1 MSAGIPSG
9 NIAEGVAA
17 YQKWLKESGLE
28 ELTNKRNSLR
38 DELDKLRKSAEE
50 ARANEALE
58 AERIAIEKSGLSESD
73 YFRKKAVKE
82 FGYTPYFYD
91 AGYIV
96 ANGKMLNFSGE
107 KGRHFGSRGQDH
119 RAIGTIYAET
129 DGTAALN
136 RFVNDGNIRIVPE
149 SPGFDVSATIEPT
162 KEQYAT
168 IRKFIYEYANKG
180 YFSVDIS
187 DKDGRV
193 VGSLQYENRINP
205 TRIIADLKHYYA
217 TGEVRQPSSLEG
229 FHYSLSEDTEGR
241 QLSPAT
247 AKRFSNSKA
256 VDENGNLLVL
266 YHGTAS
272 GEFSIFDKSKG
283 NVEGDFGSGFYM
295 GTNTLQP
302 LTLVCNEDKPKFYT
316 VELDM
321 TGLKVLTV
329 EIGMDWA
336 MLIAYYRKEMES
348 AKGTPIYEKY
358 AHMADGYDVIIGY
371 IANDRMYTELS
382 RFFNKTLTDVALI
395 NCLSALD
402 LGKQYVAIS
411 EKACKQIKILKEEP
425 LSQLE
430 LSLLKDM
437 SAERRKEGIALAEEI
452 EVKYRREGKF
462 FDEILK
468 GE

>member
-1 MSAGIPSG
+1 MKDLIKAIRFAANMNQEQFAATLGTTPLSINRWENGKTLPNRMAQTQLYNFCKERAIDVTQLIIETKTYADTDNKLLLYHGSKKGIIG
-9 NIAEGVAA
+9 NIAPI
-17 YQKWLKESGLE
+17 S
-28 ELTNKRNSLR
+28 R
-38 DELDKLRKSAEE
+38 DEC
-50 ARANEALE
+50 
-58 AERIAIEKSGLSESD
+58 
-73 YFRKKAVKE
+73 
-82 FGYTPYFYD
+82 
-91 AGYIV
+91 
-96 ANGKMLNFSGE
+96 
-107 KGRHFGSRGQDH
+107 
-119 RAIGTIYAET
+119 
-129 DGTAALN
+129 
-136 RFVNDGNIRIVPE
+136 
-149 SPGFDVSATIEPT
+149 
-162 KEQYAT
+162 
-168 IRKFIYEYANKG
+168 
-180 YFSVDIS
+180 
-187 DKDGRV
+187 
-193 VGSLQYENRINP
+193 
-205 TRIIADLKHYYA
+205 
-217 TGEVRQPSSLEG
+217 
-229 FHYSLSEDTEGR
+229 
-241 QLSPAT
+241 
-247 AKRFSNSKA
+247 
-256 VDENGNLLVL
+256 
-266 YHGTAS
+266 
-272 GEFSIFDKSKG
+272 
-283 NVEGDFGSGFYM
+283 DFGSGFYM

-348 AKGTPIYEKY
+348 AKGTAIYEKY

-382 RFFNKTLTDVALI
+382 RFFNRTLTDVALI

>member
-1 MSAGIPSG
+1 MKDLIKAIRFAANMNQEQFASALGTTP
-9 NIAEGVAA
+9 
-17 YQKWLKESGLE
+17 
-28 ELTNKRNSLR
+28 
-38 DELDKLRKSAEE
+38 
-50 ARANEALE
+50 
-58 AERIAIEKSGLSESD
+58 LSINRWE
-73 YFRKKAVKE
+73 
-82 FGYTPYFYD
+82 
-91 AGYIV
+91 
-96 ANGKMLNFSGE
+96 NGKTLPNRMAQTQLYNFCKE
-107 KGRHFGSRGQDH
+107 H
-119 RAIGTIYAET
+119 AIDVAQLIIDTKAYGDT
-129 DGTAALN
+129 D
-136 RFVNDGNIRIVPE
+136 
-149 SPGFDVSATIEPT
+149 
-162 KEQYAT
+162 
-168 IRKFIYEYANKG
+168 NK
-180 YFSVDIS
+180 
-187 DKDGRV
+187 
-193 VGSLQYENRINP
+193 
-205 TRIIADLKHYYA
+205 
-217 TGEVRQPSSLEG
+217 
-229 FHYSLSEDTEGR
+229 
-241 QLSPAT
+241 
-247 AKRFSNSKA
+247 
-256 VDENGNLLVL
+256 LVL
-266 YHGTAS
+266 YHG
-272 GEFSIFDKSKG
+272 SKKG
-283 NVEGDFGSGFYM
+283 IVGDIAPISRDECDFGSGFYM

-302 LTLVCNEDKPKFYT
+302 LTLVCNEDKPRFYT
-316 VELDM
+316 VEMDL

-348 AKGTPIYEKY
+348 AKGTAIYEKY

-382 RFFNKTLTDVALI
+382 RFFNRTLTDVALI

>member
-1 MSAGIPSG
+1 MKDLIKAIRFAANMNQEQFASALGTTP
-9 NIAEGVAA
+9 
-17 YQKWLKESGLE
+17 
-28 ELTNKRNSLR
+28 
-38 DELDKLRKSAEE
+38 
-50 ARANEALE
+50 
-58 AERIAIEKSGLSESD
+58 LSINRWE
-73 YFRKKAVKE
+73 
-82 FGYTPYFYD
+82 
-91 AGYIV
+91 
-96 ANGKMLNFSGE
+96 NGKTLPNRMAQTQLYNFCKERSIDVALLIIDT
-107 KGRHFGSRGQDH
+107 KTH
-119 RAIGTIYAET
+119 ANT
-129 DGTAALN
+129 D
-136 RFVNDGNIRIVPE
+136 
-149 SPGFDVSATIEPT
+149 
-162 KEQYAT
+162 
-168 IRKFIYEYANKG
+168 NK
-180 YFSVDIS
+180 
-187 DKDGRV
+187 
-193 VGSLQYENRINP
+193 
-205 TRIIADLKHYYA
+205 
-217 TGEVRQPSSLEG
+217 
-229 FHYSLSEDTEGR
+229 
-241 QLSPAT
+241 
-247 AKRFSNSKA
+247 
-256 VDENGNLLVL
+256 LVL
-266 YHGTAS
+266 YHG
-272 GEFSIFDKSKG
+272 SKKG
-283 NVEGDFGSGFYM
+283 IVGDIAPISRSECDFGKGFYM

-329 EIGMDWA
+329 EISMDWA
-336 MLIAYYRKEMES
+336 MLIAYYRKEMET

>member
-1 MSAGIPSG
+1 MKDLIKAIRFAANMNQEQFASALGTTP
-9 NIAEGVAA
+9 
-17 YQKWLKESGLE
+17 
-28 ELTNKRNSLR
+28 
-38 DELDKLRKSAEE
+38 
-50 ARANEALE
+50 
-58 AERIAIEKSGLSESD
+58 LSINRWE
-73 YFRKKAVKE
+73 
-82 FGYTPYFYD
+82 
-91 AGYIV
+91 
-96 ANGKMLNFSGE
+96 NGKTLPNRMAQTQLYNFCKEHVIDVAQLIIDTKAYG
-107 KGRHFGSRGQDH
+107 D
-119 RAIGTIYAET
+119 T
-129 DGTAALN
+129 D
-136 RFVNDGNIRIVPE
+136 
-149 SPGFDVSATIEPT
+149 
-162 KEQYAT
+162 
-168 IRKFIYEYANKG
+168 NK
-180 YFSVDIS
+180 
-187 DKDGRV
+187 
-193 VGSLQYENRINP
+193 
-205 TRIIADLKHYYA
+205 
-217 TGEVRQPSSLEG
+217 
-229 FHYSLSEDTEGR
+229 
-241 QLSPAT
+241 
-247 AKRFSNSKA
+247 
-256 VDENGNLLVL
+256 LVL
-266 YHGTAS
+266 YHG
-272 GEFSIFDKSKG
+272 SKKG
-283 NVEGDFGSGFYM
+283 IVGDIAPISRDECDFGSGFYM

-382 RFFNKTLTDVALI
+382 RFFNRTLTDVALI

-425 LSQLE
+425 LSGLE